1 MDPEEIARWVILGGG
16 VLGAF
21 ATATAFTRRGFRW
34 LRRMIATTRQLV
46 QRFEAVADLAEAQ
59 LSPNGGSSL
68 LDKVNRIEGNHQ
80 AAEKHWQRLGT
91 SLDGLNRRV
100 EKLEHQLATS
110 REVE

>member
-16 VLGAF
+16 VLGASLTA
-21 ATATAFTRRGFRW
+21 ATFTRRGFRW
-34 LRRMIATTRQLV
+34 LRRLVATVRQLV

-68 LDKVNRIEGNHQ
+68 LDKVNRIESNHQ
-80 AAEKHWQRLGT
+80 SAERHWERLNV
-91 SLDGLNRRV
+91 SLDKLSVRV
-100 EKLEHQLATS
+100 EKLEHQLSTP